1 MAQNI
6 RELVG
11 QNNTLMNNRI
21 ATGDLWFS
29 FEAQAWVSRETYD
42 TIEGDRID
50 PSFFTSDWDWYE
62 PALKQIDE
70 KLKAIHFAIITDD
83 DFADLLAELGY
94 VTLPCIDWE
103 DGEEFTYVA
112 VFANNEDCDDWCYDN

>member
-6 RELVG
+6 RELVE
-11 QNNTLMNNRI
+11 QNNILMNNRI

-29 FEAQAWVSRETYD
+29 FEAQAWVTRDSYNA
-42 TIEGDRID
+42 IEGDCID
-50 PSFFTSDWDWYE
+50 HSFFTSDYDWYE
-62 PALKQIDE
+62 PALRQIDE
-70 KLKAIHFAIITDD
+70 KLEKIHFAIVTDD

-103 DGEEFTYVA
+103 DGEEYTYIA
-112 VFANNEDCDDWCYDN
+112 VFANNEDCDNWCYDN